1 MGEGQS
7 VDMFII
13 SIDAHLNE
21 QFKLTSFISD
31 TTKILT
37 FGLLIFPFLAPFM
50 PLDPGKQT
58 I

>member
-21 QFKLTSFISD
+21 KFKLTSFIPD
-31 TTKILT
+31 TTKILN
-37 FGLLIFPFLAPFM
+37 FGLLILPFLAPFM
-50 PLDPGKQT
+50 PLRPGK
-58 I
+58 

>member
-31 TTKILT
+31 TTKILN

-50 PLDPGKQT
+50 PLDPGK
-58 I
+58 